1 MRSSP
6 VRSQKIQLRIAD
18 NTLPYNIGH
27 CVFSGCK
34 KLAAVTLPHSLT
46 DMHDKAFDDHVR
58 LGPSTHPF
66 ARGGEGESDSEG
78 DKNDGEGES
87 DNNNAVMVG
96 PPTKAAAH
104 HDKDVS
110 ENNHTVSAAHPST
123 AATEPKQTAEVAT
136 ESNQQVENATRAI
149 VATVLTP
156 PTTIMQVKD
165 THSLGKKGPDNSVR
179 ENHDDDTAYAD
190 VTAAVTVAD
199 EVDRAADQTQ
209 KSSAVT
215 MNRTKIHPEGSVQSK
230 PKSEPKSKSCCIL
243 M

>member
-1 MRSSP
+1 
-6 VRSQKIQLRIAD
+6 
-18 NTLPYNIGH
+18 
-27 CVFSGCK
+27 
-34 KLAAVTLPHSLT
+34 
-46 DMHDKAFDDHVR
+46 MHDKAFDDHVR
-58 LGPSTHPF
+58 LGSSAHPF
-66 ARGGEGESDSEG
+66 TREGEGESDSEG
-78 DKNDGEGES
+78 DENDGEGES
-87 DNNNAVMVG
+87 DNNNVVMVVG
-96 PPTKAAAH
+96 PLTKTTSH

-110 ENNHTVSAAHPST
+110 ENNHTVSGHSTHPSA

-165 THSLGKKGPDNSVR
+165 THSLGKKGPDNSVH

-190 VTAAVTVAD
+190 ATVVSATVAVAD

-230 PKSEPKSKSCCIL
+230 PKSEPKSKSCCTL